1 MKTVVLINVG
11 TPDAPDAESVG
22 VYLREFLMDE
32 NILPIPRPFR
42 DILVKG
48 LIVPRRRWSSAEKYQ
63 SIWSV
68 EGSPLMKHSRDLQ
81 QGLQKSLG
89 EGWRVV
95 LGMQVGNPSLGE
107 ALEKAA
113 PDSDEIFILPLYPQF
128 STATTGGALK
138 MVQAKLGNRKSV
150 QVLKHFYQSEWFL
163 KSQAQR
169 IKQSLKPQDHLLLS
183 YHGLPVSML
192 QKHRPQCGERPDCCL
207 QARSCL
213 ENCYKAQC
221 LATSQLLQKEL
232 GLEKISIGFQSRL
245 GRARWIEP
253 STISVVQ
260 KLAAEG
266 VKHLKVACPSFV
278 ADCLETLE
286 EIGVELRAE
295 FLKAGGES
303 FELIECLNGDETF
316 VQGLAFALKTDMR
329 SISAPL

>member
-11 TPDAPDAESVG
+11 TPDAPDAKSVG
-22 VYLREFLMDE
+22 IYLREFLMDE
-32 NILPIPRPFR
+32 NILPLPRPFR

-48 LIVPRRRWSSAEKYQ
+48 VIVPRRRWSSAEKYK
-63 SIWSV
+63 SIWSA

-81 QGLQKSLG
+81 HGLQKNLG
-89 EGWRVV
+89 EGWQVV
-95 LGMQVGNPSLGE
+95 LGMQVGNPSLRA
-107 ALEKAA
+107 ALEKTATE
-113 PDSDEIFILPLYPQF
+113 SDEIFILPLYPQF

-138 MVQAKLGNRKSV
+138 MVQTKLGNRKSV
-150 QVLKHFYQSEWFL
+150 RVLQHFYETEWFL
-163 KSQAQR
+163 KSQAQK

-192 QKHRPQCGERPDCCL
+192 QKHRPQCGEGPDCCL
-207 QARSCL
+207 QAQSCL

-221 LATSQLLQKEL
+221 LKTSQLLQKEL
-232 GLEKISIGFQSRL
+232 GLEKMSIGFQSRL

-253 STISVVQ
+253 STVSVVQ
-260 KLAAEG
+260 KLATEG

-286 EIGVELRAE
+286 EIGLELRAE
-295 FLKAGGES
+295 FLKSGGES
-303 FELIECLNGDETF
+303 FELIECLNSDETF
-316 VQGLAFALKTDMR
+316 VQGLAGALKSNLE